1 MAELNKYM
9 NKAFE
14 YEEKG
19 YVEEAIQLCSKCMQ
33 AFPEYKNEL
42 ELEIAKMNYRNE
54 KKEQALI
61 QFFTLYQ
68 KTGDHEIHDLILEAY
83 YWVRQQE
90 FEERYQENYKQLVQY
105 SNYFGNQ
112 EPTEIRYYPI
122 LEGKDWIWY
131 YDSTE
136 KVFKD
141 IERHKITMKN
151 PDDTV
156 YLCKDLLWL
165 EDILALEKMTRK
177 VNPFMDMENALL
189 LVYQKETW
197 ELLLQI
203 VDLRSLLQLD
213 RIVFYGDKNQLEA
226 SFVEDGIRLPSVVI
240 GNVLNEVLDIINQ
253 SRERM
258 LLEYKK
264 YQKETTEYYKENG
277 EMVIQHIK
285 EGKPKILFITS
296 RFTTVLQY
304 HTRDCKAA
312 AEKMGLETELMIEKD
327 RLLTGFNGT
336 VQMRQISKFKP
347 DIIFCIDHFRSERG
361 YIPDEV
367 VWITWIQDDLPHILN
382 PETPLK
388 FIERDFVMNHF
399 ITWNVIKNVG
409 YPDSRTMDAP
419 IVANGNL
426 YKPYELTEE
435 EKERYGADI
444 CMVCHAADAEEYL
457 SDILDRF
464 QGSSFKMVIE
474 NLLNDYSRLV
484 MGEGVILYK
493 KEDIAEF
500 IKEYFKEFYS
510 RECPRQLLSFMTEEM
525 MRFSQRIFRQALA
538 DWLIEAGYEN
548 LKLWGNGWK
557 KSPKYKKY
565 AMGAAENGEVLSKI
579 LQSTKIVLGN
589 NFNVTGAARAWE
601 SMLSGTFYMSNYV
614 PPEADATDIR
624 TVLKEGENFVMFYD
638 KPDLLCKV
646 EYYLTHEDERKQM
659 AMKGRQAALETMTY
673 DSFMKKMLA
682 YIKNYF
688 DAKNIE

>member
-444 CMVCHAADAEEYL
+444 CMVCHAADAEEYM

-464 QGSSFKMVIE
+464 QGSPFKMVIE

-624 TVLKEGENFVMFYD
+624 TILKEGENFVMFYD

>member
-444 CMVCHAADAEEYL
+444 CMVCHAADAEEYM

>member
-42 ELEIAKMNYRNE
+42 ELEIAKMNYRNGKE
-54 KKEQALI
+54 EQALI
-61 QFFTLYQ
+61 QFFSLYQ
-68 KTGDHEIHDLILEAY
+68 KTGDSGILDLILEAY
-83 YWVRQQE
+83 YGVRQQE
-90 FEERYQENYKQLVQY
+90 FEERYQDNYKLLEKY
-105 SNYFGNQ
+105 PHYFGNR
-112 EPTEIRYYPI
+112 EASEIRYYPI
-122 LEGKDWIWY
+122 LAGEEWIWY
-131 YDSTE
+131 YDNVE

-141 IERHKITMKN
+141 IKRCRLTMKK
-151 PDDTV
+151 PHDAV
-156 YLCKDLLWL
+156 CISSDLLWL
-165 EDILALEKMTRK
+165 EDILVLEELTRK
-177 VNPFMDMENALL
+177 VNPFMDAENALL

-203 VDLRSLLQLD
+203 MSLKGLLELD
-213 RIVFYGDKNQLEA
+213 RIVFCEDRKQLEIA
-226 SFVEDGIRLPSVVI
+226 FMEAGVCLPSI
-240 GNVLNEVLDIINQ
+240 ATGNVSDEVSRIVNESNEKFEQ
-253 SRERM
+253 EN
-258 LLEYKK
+258 KQ
-264 YQKETTEYYKENG
+264 YQKEAAEYYEANS
-277 EMVIQHIK
+277 ETVIRHIK

-304 HTRDCKAA
+304 HIRDCRAA

-444 CMVCHAADAEEYL
+444 CMVCHAADAEEYM

-557 KSPKYKKY
+557 ESPKYKKY

>member
-444 CMVCHAADAEEYL
+444 CMVCHAADAEEYM

-464 QGSSFKMVIE
+464 QGSPFKMVIE

>member
-444 CMVCHAADAEEYL
+444 CMVCHAADAEEYM

-464 QGSSFKMVIE
+464 QGSPFKMVIE

-659 AMKGRQAALETMTY
+659 AMKGRQAAVETMTY

>member
-444 CMVCHAADAEEYL
+444 CMVCHAADAEEYM

-579 LQSTKIVLGN
+579 LQSTKIVLVN
-589 NFNVTGAARAWE
+589 NFNVTGAARDLE
-601 SMLSGTFYMSNYV
+601 SMLSGNFYMSIYV